1 LDTLIKFIG
10 GIEMRMK
17 LILLLS
23 FIILAIVTC
32 NNACDGN
39 IILDE
44 TPVDVVVDTV
54 KTVAYDT
61 ITLHV

>member
-1 LDTLIKFIG
+1 
-10 GIEMRMK
+10 MRMK

-23 FIILAIVTC
+23 FIIFAIMVSLNGC
-32 NNACDGN
+32 NDNRVF
-39 IILDE
+39 DE

-54 KTVAYDT
+54 KTVTYDA